1 MTTHALLIDDDRALA
16 ELLGEYL
23 GPHGVRLSHAADG
36 AEGLAR
42 LARGGVDVVLLDVM
56 MPGIDGLEVLRR
68 IRARSAVPVLML
80 TARGDQTDRVVGLE
94 LGADDYLP
102 KPVFPRELLARLRAV
117 LRRAAPAVA
126 AKVLVVGDLEI
137 DPEARTARVGGEPL
151 PLTSVEFELLR
162 ALAER
167 AGRAVPR
174 DTLLDEAGRGDVA
187 VGERAIDVHI
197 SRLRAK
203 LAVGDPPR
211 QRIETVRG
219 AGYLLLREPR

>member
-1 MTTHALLIDDDRALA
+1 VTTHALLIDDDRALA

-126 AKVLVVGDLEI
+126 TKVLVVGDLEI

>member
-126 AKVLVVGDLEI
+126 TKVLVVGDLEI

>member
-1 MTTHALLIDDDRALA
+1 VTTHALLIDDDRALA

-126 AKVLVVGDLEI
+126 SKVLVVGDLEI
-137 DPEARTARVGGEPL
+137 DPEARAARVGGEPL